1 MSDAPIADVNLAKE
15 LRLRGWARK
24 NYVSAEN
31 RPDKW
36 HPIVLDEMRKRDREL
51 ESRSSGQTIAG
62 TFAPL
67 PPTDLRRLDEAHE
80 SVSEPN
86 LLHADSRQPLHLLYE
101 SRGGALPHSLVPRG
115 AARGLWC
122 ARLLNLALRLGRRI
136 LPQMR

>member
-1 MSDAPIADVNLAKE
+1 VEKLRMSDAPIADVNLAKE

-62 TFAPL
+62 TFVPL

-101 SRGGALPHSLVPRG
+101 SRG
-115 AARGLWC
+115 
-122 ARLLNLALRLGRRI
+122 
-136 LPQMR
+136 